1 MLRRLTSHLPG
12 HQVHKAFADDVGIV
26 LEDVGKQLDALVSIL
41 DAFGAISGMKV
52 NIGKTVGI
60 PLWPG
65 PLADASRLI
74 AGAAP
79 RWAALPLCSNAVYL
93 RCMIGP
99 AKRGT
104 EWDKALTKFKGRIR
118 EWP

>member
-1 MLRRLTSHLPG
+1 M
-12 HQVHKAFADDVGIV
+12 
-26 LEDVGKQLDALVSIL
+26 GKQLDALVSIL
-41 DAFGAISGMKV
+41 CAFGAISGMKV

-65 PLADASRLI
+65 PLADAHRFI

-93 RCMIGP
+93 GCMIGP

-118 EWP
+118 DWPRSSLGLHFATRVYNNNCPGIYNADSALI